1 MRRKS
6 HGVVSNWTST
16 TNNAASS
23 TIDHKRRFRM
33 YRNIL
38 VALNESGSARRA
50 LQRAIGLAAEF
61 NATLTA
67 ITVVQA
73 LPPYA
78 AYAAASSSE
87 ALQMI
92 KRDEQDRLVGLL
104 ENARREATRYDIK
117 VKTILSDGPVV
128 ATVVEAVRRNDIDLL
143 VLGIHPEQGLLGWL
157 TASTAHELAQKA
169 TCDLLGVR

>member
-1 MRRKS
+1 
-6 HGVVSNWTST
+6 
-16 TNNAASS
+16 
-23 TIDHKRRFRM
+23 M

-38 VALNESGSARRA
+38 IGLNHSDSARRA
-50 LQRAIGLAAEF
+50 LLRAIDLAAEF

-78 AYAAASSSE
+78 AYAAVSSSE
-87 ALQMI
+87 ALQMM
-92 KRDEQDRLVGLL
+92 KRDEQDSLTGLL
-104 ENARREATRYDIK
+104 ENAQREAARHDIEIK
-117 VKTILSDGPVV
+117 AILSGGPVV

>member
-1 MRRKS
+1 
-6 HGVVSNWTST
+6 
-16 TNNAASS
+16 
-23 TIDHKRRFRM
+23 M

-38 VALNESGSARRA
+38 IGLNQSDSAHRA
-50 LQRAIGLAAEF
+50 LLRAIDLAAEF

-78 AYAAASSSE
+78 SYAAASSSE
-87 ALQMI
+87 ALQML
-92 KRDEQDRLVGLL
+92 KRDEQDSLVGLL
-104 ENARREATRYDIK
+104 ESARREAARYDIK
-117 VKTILSDGPVV
+117 IRTILIDGPVV
-128 ATVVEAVRRNDIDLL
+128 ATVLEAVRQNQIDLL
-143 VLGIHPEQGLLGWL
+143 VLGIHPEQGLWRWL

>member
-1 MRRKS
+1 
-6 HGVVSNWTST
+6 
-16 TNNAASS
+16 
-23 TIDHKRRFRM
+23 M

-38 VALNESGSARRA
+38 IGLNHSDSARRA
-50 LQRAIGLAAEF
+50 LLRAIGLAAEF

-67 ITVVQA
+67 ITVAQA

-92 KRDEQDRLVGLL
+92 KRDEQDSLVGLL
-104 ENARREATRYDIK
+104 ESARREVARYDIK
-117 VKTILSDGPVV
+117 IKTILIDGPVV
-128 ATVVEAVRRNDIDLL
+128 AAVLEAVRQNQIDLL
-143 VLGIHPEQGLLGWL
+143 VLGIHPEQGLSRWL

>member
-1 MRRKS
+1 
-6 HGVVSNWTST
+6 
-16 TNNAASS
+16 
-23 TIDHKRRFRM
+23 M

-38 VALNESGSARRA
+38 IGLNQSDSARRA
-50 LQRAIGLAAEF
+50 LLRAIDLAAEF

-67 ITVVQA
+67 ITVAQA
-73 LPPYA
+73 LPPYT

-92 KRDEQDRLVGLL
+92 KRDEQDSLLGLL
-104 ENARREATRYDIK
+104 ESARREAARHDIK
-117 VKTILSDGPVV
+117 IKTILIDGPVV
-128 ATVVEAVRRNDIDLL
+128 TTVLEAVRQNQIDLL
-143 VLGIHPEQGLLGWL
+143 VLGIHPDQGLLRWL